1 MSLPFL
7 SLIIPAY
14 NEAKRLPSALEQAY
28 AYLQQQDYTF
38 EIIVVENGSQ
48 DDTLQIALDFAERHP
63 QVRVLEQKQR
73 GKGLAVKHGMLQARG
88 IYRFMCDVDFS
99 MPINELQSFL
109 PPALQDF
116 DIAIASR
123 EAPGSVRYHEPA
135 HRHVIGRIYNSLIRW
150 LLLPGLQ
157 DTQCGF
163 KCFRAEV
170 AEDLFP
176 RQTLR
181 GWSFDVEIL
190 FIARQ
195 RGYRIV
201 EVPIA
206 WYYNANSRIHLV
218 RDSLRMGLDLLTIR
232 WNAWRG
238 VYGSSS

>member
-1 MSLPFL
+1 M
-7 SLIIPAY
+7 Y

-38 EIIVVENGSQ
+38 EVIVVENGSQ
-48 DDTLQIALDFAERHP
+48 DNTLQIALDFSERHP
-63 QVRVLEQKQR
+63 QVRVLEQRQR
-73 GKGLAVKHGMLQARG
+73 GKGLAVKRGMLQAQG
-88 IYRFMCDVDFS
+88 VYRFMCDVDFS
-99 MPINELQSFL
+99 MPITEIQRFL
-109 PPALQDF
+109 PPALPDF

-201 EVPIA
+201 EVPIV

-232 WNAWRG
+232 WNAFRG